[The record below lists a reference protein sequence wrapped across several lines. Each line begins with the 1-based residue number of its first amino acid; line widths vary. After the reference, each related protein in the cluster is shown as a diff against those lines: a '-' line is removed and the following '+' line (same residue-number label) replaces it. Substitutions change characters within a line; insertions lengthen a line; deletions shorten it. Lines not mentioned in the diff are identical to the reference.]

1 MTRGDTLV
9 ALPFMALILA
19 TFARHNTL
27 PFQKR
32 GGLLQTSGQYHYQ
45 QQQHQ
50 PTQLPSP
57 PDEAGGPVPPPPLP
71 DAMVREGDTYH
82 LPLAALRHGL
92 RDALAW
98 NEALALNN
106 PIPGTHPPPDFLI
119 RARASFFFGESN
131 GTTFSALRDL
141 YGLGTREYLSS
152 LESGF
157 EVFAS
162 NSKSRQFFC
171 FTGDK
176 KFIIKTMSGEELRA
190 LTAILADYHTHM
202 AANPRSLLVHY
213 CGHYHVKLYREQ
225 TDEWEDI
232 HFLVMRN
239 LMTPPKEGLTVRELY
254 DVKGSTVGRAASE
267 KDKAK
272 ESGGILK
279 DLDLMER
286 QWPIDFGRERE
297 NFLRQMSR
305 DVDFLRAKGVMD
317 YSLLL
322 GVCPVPVGISGM
334 ARGLGNEGGKGGG
347 FPSRMLNFFLGPP
360 GGTGGG
366 GGGGEGGGGGGGGG
380 GGNSQTGWVV
390 VHPEGREVYVAG
402 VIDVLQLY
410 NRRKLAETLLKSV
423 VYKREAISAVDP
435 VLYAARFLQFVE
447 RIVQQQP
454 QEGRQRQGVG
464 GGWAPAKHQHQ
475 HQQPPPPPSSYW
487 GA

>member
-1 MTRGDTLV
+1 
-9 ALPFMALILA
+9 
-19 TFARHNTL
+19 
-27 PFQKR
+27 
-32 GGLLQTSGQYHYQ
+32 
-45 QQQHQ
+45 
-50 PTQLPSP
+50 
-57 PDEAGGPVPPPPLP
+57 
-71 DAMVREGDTYH
+71 
-82 LPLAALRHGL
+82 
-92 RDALAW
+92 
-98 NEALALNN
+98 
-106 PIPGTHPPPDFLI
+106 
-119 RARASFFFGESN
+119 
-131 GTTFSALRDL
+131 
-141 YGLGTREYLSS
+141 
-152 LESGF
+152 
-157 EVFAS
+157 
-162 NSKSRQFFC
+162 
-171 FTGDK
+171 
-176 KFIIKTMSGEELRA
+176 
-190 LTAILADYHTHM
+190 
-202 AANPRSLLVHY
+202 
-213 CGHYHVKLYREQ
+213 
-225 TDEWEDI
+225 
-232 HFLVMRN
+232 
-239 LMTPPKEGLTVRELY
+239 MTPPKEGLTVRELY

-380 GGNSQTGWVV
+380 GNSQTGWVV